1 MSLLQLLDM
10 LANVAAIL
18 GIPAAIF
25 LFVNEKQKER
35 REREYGTYD
44 ALDDKYIA
52 YLQLCMENPELDLY
66 DLPLA
71 QNVELSPQ
79 QKIRQYAMFEILLS
93 IFERAFLMY
102 RDQSNKTKQRQWS
115 GWDAYIHDY
124 GRRET
129 FRRLWQLRGTEYDV
143 DFIAYIDLVVATCQS
158 ETAGEERVS
167 G

>member
-1 MSLLQLLDM
+1 MSLIQLLDM
-10 LANVAAIL
+10 LANVAAVL

-25 LFVNEKQKER
+25 LFLHEKQKER

-66 DLPLA
+66 DLPLEKT
-71 QNVELSPQ
+71 VELSAE

-102 RDQSNKTKQRQWS
+102 RDQSNKTKQRQWT
-115 GWDAYIHDY
+115 GWDEYIHDY
-124 GRRET
+124 AQRET
-129 FRRLWQLRGTEYDV
+129 FRRLWRLRGAEYDA
-143 DFIAYIDLVVATCQS
+143 DFTAYTDSILETIQS
-158 ETAGEERVS
+158 EADAGK
-167 G
+167 